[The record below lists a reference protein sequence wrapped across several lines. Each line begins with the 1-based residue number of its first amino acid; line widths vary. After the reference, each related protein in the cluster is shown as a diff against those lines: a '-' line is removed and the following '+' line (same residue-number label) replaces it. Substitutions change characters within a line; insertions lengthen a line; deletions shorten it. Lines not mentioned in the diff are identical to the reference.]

1 MTNRREEELDE
12 GGMPFFEHLV
22 ELRDRVRNSAIAFV
36 IAIGLSWAF
45 SEDIYKW
52 LRGPLDAAW
61 RSHKELGPNPVMS
74 FGSVV
79 EPFWV
84 YFSVSMWAGIFLA
97 SPVIFHQ
104 IWKFIAPGLYKNER
118 RIGVAFGFFSALFF
132 VCGALF
138 CYYVV
143 LERLYQFM
151 LGYADASLKP
161 TLFMTD
167 YLDITRNTMLAF
179 GGIFELPILIYF
191 LALAGVVTPRSLWR
205 FNRIFVVIAFVV
217 GAILTPSPDVVAQVL
232 MAVPMIAL
240 YNLSILAAYF
250 VSKRKAREAA
260 AAEQSAA
267 AEADEAAGGD
277 GQPG

>member
-12 GGMPFFEHLV
+12 GRMPFFEHLV

-36 IAIGLSWAF
+36 IAIGLSWTF

-61 RSHKELGPNPVMS
+61 RTHKELGPNPVMS

-132 VCGALF
+132 VSGALF

-260 AAEQSAA
+260 AAEQT
-267 AEADEAAGGD
+267 ADDDAAGDD

>member
-12 GGMPFFEHLV
+12 GRMPFFEHLV

-36 IAIGLSWAF
+36 IAIGLSWTF

-61 RSHKELGPNPVMS
+61 RTHKELGPNPVMS

-132 VCGALF
+132 VSGALF

-250 VSKRKAREAA
+250 VTKRKAREAA
-260 AAEQSAA
+260 AAEQT
-267 AEADEAAGGD
+267 ADDDAAGDD

>member
-12 GGMPFFEHLV
+12 GRMPFFEHLV

-36 IAIGLSWAF
+36 IAIGLSWTF

-61 RSHKELGPNPVMS
+61 RTHKELGPNPVMS

-132 VCGALF
+132 VSGALF

-250 VSKRKAREAA
+250 VSRRKAREAA
-260 AAEQSAA
+260 AAEQT
-267 AEADEAAGGD
+267 ADDDAAGDD